1 MSAASQRNSLAGAS
15 TLQAPAET
23 YHRRRILEI
32 AAVLLALSFPGCRQ
46 PHESGT
52 PTTKF
57 GVEVKSGPMDAVLVK
72 DYKPESS
79 LVVPISHVEMAVAPV
94 IDVHTHSSMNNIK
107 TAADVDEW
115 VRVMDKV
122 GIRTSVVFTDATGDE
137 FDRQADL
144 FLRSHPGRFQVWCGL
159 NTAGIDDPNYPQK
172 AAQELE
178 RCYRKGARGVGEL
191 SDKGWGF
198 DGSPDT
204 HRPMGQRLH
213 ADDPRLDPFWRKCAE
228 LKIPVNVHIA
238 DHPSC
243 WKPLGP
249 AQERHPDFQAFNLYG
264 KPVPSYEELLSRRDQ
279 LLARHPGT
287 TFILCHLSNQ
297 GNDTEALGR
306 LLDRF
311 SNVYLDISARDY
323 EIGRQPRA
331 AARFLTKYQ
340 RRVLFGTDMGR
351 DQSMYQMWWRLL
363 QTGDEYLPG
372 RTGWRL
378 YGLELPAP
386 ILRRLYLENAEQL
399 LNWSKP

>member
-1 MSAASQRNSLAGAS
+1 ML
-15 TLQAPAET
+15 P
-23 YHRRRILEI
+23 I
-32 AAVLLALSFPGCRQ
+32 AVLILALNVAGCRQ
-46 PHESGT
+46 PHESNA

-57 GVEVKSGPMDAVLVK
+57 GVEVKPGPMDTVLLK

-79 LVVPISHVEMAVAPV
+79 LAVPTSHVERATAPV

-115 VRVMDKV
+115 VRVMDKT
-122 GIRTSVVFTDATGDE
+122 GIRTSVVFTDATGAD

-144 FLRSHPGRFQVWCGL
+144 FLGSHPGRFQVWCGL
-159 NTAGIDDPNYPQK
+159 NTAGIDDPDYPQK

-198 DGSPDT
+198 DGGPEN

-213 ADDPRLDPFWRKCAE
+213 VDDPRLDAFWRKCAE

-264 KPVPSYEELLSRRDQ
+264 KPVPTYEELLSRRDR
-279 LLARHPGT
+279 LLARHPDT

-311 SNVYLDISARDY
+311 PNLYLDISARDY

-340 RRVLFGTDMGR
+340 QRVLFGTDMGR
-351 DQSMYQMWWRLL
+351 DLSMYQMWWRLL
-363 QTGDEYLPG
+363 ETGDEYLPG

-386 ILRRLYLENAEQL
+386 VLRRLYVQNAEQL
-399 LNWSKP
+399 LNWSKL